1 MTKRIKGLV
10 VSCLCL
16 TLLLTNNSMHKVEAA
31 TSTNACDVVECA
43 TDVPDII
50 DEYVNANGNTVVVY
64 SDGVEVETIDEDYFI
79 VRDFNHVFSD
89 EIPTHSQRS
98 WIEIGIAIVKF
109 VVGVVNACS
118 TIQYVTGHDICKI
131 VLSRI
136 VSQYNG
142 EFRYV
147 LSGNY
152 ISGYIPGCEPAYSL
166 PCNSGYWEYSV
177 RRS

>member
-1 MTKRIKGLV
+1 M
-10 VSCLCL
+10 
-16 TLLLTNNSMHKVEAA
+16 NNSMYKVEAS
-31 TSTNACDVVECA
+31 TSTNACNVVECA

-50 DEYVNANGNTVVVY
+50 DEYVNPSGNTVVVY

-79 VRDFNHVFSD
+79 VRDYNHVFSD
-89 EIPTHSQRS
+89 EIPTQTQRS

-109 VVGVVNACS
+109 ALGVVSTCS
-118 TIQYVTGHDICKI
+118 AIQYVTGHDICRI

-136 VSQYNG
+136 ASQYNG

-152 ISGYIPGCEPAYSL
+152 IPGYIPGCEPAHSL